1 MAKTKSLPVETLIS
15 QIRLKPISE
24 KLEIAKEV
32 AKMIAEEDK
41 ELEREIT
48 EAQNKLDLIRNGGK

>member
-1 MAKTKSLPVETLIS
+1 MAKTKSFPTETLIS
-15 QIRLKPISE
+15 QIRLKPINE

-41 ELEREIT
+41 ELERDIEEKQT
-48 EAQNKLDLIRNGGK
+48 KRDLIKTGGK